1 MWKALS
7 IATIIFAAAS
17 CRTDA
22 DLTASADASGY
33 INVQER
39 ASADVR
45 RADWCLAGRCKRLT
59 TWYSGWYNGLANK
72 HYFSI
77 AWSKG
82 LEHEVI
88 VWKAHPHEY

>member
-45 RADWCLAGRCKRLT
+45 RADKEGASGSHLGTAAGT
-59 TWYSGWYNGLANK
+59 NGLANK

-77 AWSKG
+77 ACSKE
-82 LEHEVI
+82 LEHEVT
-88 VWKAHPHEY
+88 VWKAHPHAI